1 MSLPLWEAVH
11 DANARSE
18 PLFDIDPDMAE
29 STPPSLQRVLLAAAT
44 LWCRTL
50 VWPSVREIA
59 STAAV
64 AASTS
69 IRAVGSSAQL
79 RGLLITSEKRT
90 ILGLAEA
97 QVGKSRPPVDALRWA
112 VENRMHR
119 LASIDPAL
127 RALPVIASLATREQL
142 FQLMA
147 TMAFAEGL
155 LDPAP
160 EWSEVA

>member
-1 MSLPLWEAVH
+1 MSLHLWEAVH

-18 PLFDIDPDMAE
+18 PLFDIDPDIAT

-69 IRAVGSSAQL
+69 ISAVGSAAQL
-79 RGLLITSEKRT
+79 RELLIVSEVRT
-90 ILGLAEA
+90 ILGLARPLE
-97 QVGKSRPPVDALRWA
+97 GKSPPVDALRWA

-119 LASIDPAL
+119 LSSIDPAL
-127 RALPVIASLATREQL
+127 RALPVLAALATSQLL
-142 FQLMA
+142 FQIL
-147 TMAFAEGL
+147 TTTAFAEGL
-155 LDPAP
+155 LNDAL
-160 EWSEVA
+160 ELSEVA

>member
-1 MSLPLWEAVH
+1 MSLHLWEAVH
-11 DANARSE
+11 HANERSE
-18 PLFDIDPDMAE
+18 PLFDIDPDVAT

-59 STAAV
+59 NTAAV

-79 RGLLITSEKRT
+79 RELLIASEQRT
-90 ILGLAEA
+90 IVALADARE
-97 QVGKSRPPVDALRWA
+97 GESPPADALRWA
-112 VENRMHR
+112 VETRMRR

-127 RALPVIASLATREQL
+127 RALPVLAALASNGSL
-142 FQLMA
+142 FQLL
-147 TMAFAEGL
+147 TTTAFAGGL
-155 LDPAP
+155 LDDAL
-160 EWSEVA
+160 ERLEVA